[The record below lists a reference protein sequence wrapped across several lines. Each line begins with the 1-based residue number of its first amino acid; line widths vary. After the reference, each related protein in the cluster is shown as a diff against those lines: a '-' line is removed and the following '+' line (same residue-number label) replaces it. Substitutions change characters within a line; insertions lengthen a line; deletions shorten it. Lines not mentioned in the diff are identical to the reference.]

1 MYGFACCPRTTSSAC
16 QKFPYLCTYM
26 RAHIYAHSLKR
37 ISFAQMTSLWVG
49 QLSFEYAI
57 KDLKT
62 AMGTA
67 LVCTSLK
74 WAVKTTMGGLKLLVQ
89 RAIARRQALDLF
101 HSPIL
106 GSGTFK
112 ALQWC
117 LPSCLY
123 NWLKLY
129 SALCLARQTPVAVSC
144 PLMVWG
150 TPGILLCPRKYQLL
164 PPYLLLAWHLPG
176 SQLSASG
183 HHEGRQHLPIAIN
196 FRLETQ
202 WLCVCSFCLCRQ
214 WGKEC
219 VLVQALCLKM
229 PTILCSYIL
238 CESCNVRYCSVSE
251 FFPSSTQALHF

>member
-1 MYGFACCPRTTSSAC
+1 MDACTVLAFWCRETTLSLALDDASLSALSVDRKYCIVLVVTSFLDEASEASSYELAKRVSLLNTCSCAPEARFYYHPESMYGFACCPRTTSSAC

-112 ALQWC
+112 ALQ
-117 LPSCLY
+117 
-123 NWLKLY
+123 
-129 SALCLARQTPVAVSC
+129 
-144 PLMVWG
+144 
-150 TPGILLCPRKYQLL
+150 
-164 PPYLLLAWHLPG
+164 
-176 SQLSASG
+176 
-183 HHEGRQHLPIAIN
+183 
-196 FRLETQ
+196 
-202 WLCVCSFCLCRQ
+202 
-214 WGKEC
+214 
-219 VLVQALCLKM
+219 
-229 PTILCSYIL
+229 
-238 CESCNVRYCSVSE
+238 
-251 FFPSSTQALHF
+251 